1 MPRSHEKDGFA
12 AGEGHGGSKDGSADP
27 GMGPGQK
34 GWRHDDLND
43 VPHWDREGHF
53 RTQERH
59 SRRWQRR
66 RGNEDRNFDGDVPR
80 SMLANFFFV
89 GGIISLGIFVPTLIF
104 EKLTRREKGVKE
116 K

>member
-1 MPRSHEKDGFA
+1 MPDTESGS
-12 AGEGHGGSKDGSADP
+12 GSGGADP

-34 GWRHDDLND
+34 SWRHDELYD
-43 VPHWDREGHF
+43 VPHWDRDGHF

-66 RGNEDRNFDGDVPR
+66 KGMEDRQVGDGDVPR

-89 GGIISLGIFVPTLIF
+89 GGIISLGIFVPSFLF
-104 EKLTRREKGVKE
+104 EKLTRRRSEK
-116 K
+116 